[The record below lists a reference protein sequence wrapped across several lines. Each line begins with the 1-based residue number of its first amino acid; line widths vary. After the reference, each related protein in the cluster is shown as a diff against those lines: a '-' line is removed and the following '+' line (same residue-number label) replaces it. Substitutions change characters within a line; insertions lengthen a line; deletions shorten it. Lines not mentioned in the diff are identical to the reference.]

1 MASVMGSVAERVER
15 RQVSWEALAALRFVL
30 AWIVI
35 SGHLT
40 WYSASQSTWPFVWNA
55 FGGKAAVLG
64 FLIVSGYSIA
74 ASLGRES
81 HNFYKRRFLRIYPLY
96 FFAIVFAVALERATG
111 AHMLLPGN
119 LNPIET
125 IGSVGVVHGL
135 ENLFFL
141 QTYFTR
147 PIAYDFPVWSL
158 ALEVVYYAF
167 APLFQRM
174 RQSVLLGLIFVSFCL
189 YMLPKHSDWGLAYMV
204 LSKTNVAMWLWPW
217 LLGFLLWRD
226 AGSKV
231 VRATALLGVPATLF
245 SEFSPEPLS
254 IVTYGVAAGLV
265 ISAGQITLKGT
276 IRQVCDYLGDVSYPL
291 YIFHSPAMLFAWAI
305 LGIHSLLGLT
315 AAGLTIT
322 ILALHVIDRGLNRR
336 WLAPI
341 VLGKRRVPAV
351 VVSPV
356 PVEVRAAE

>member
-1 MASVMGSVAERVER
+1 MGSLAEKATPR

-35 SGHLT
+35 CGHLT
-40 WYSASQSTWPFVWNA
+40 WYSADKSTWPFFWNS

-74 ASLGRES
+74 ASLERES

-96 FFAIVFAVALERATG
+96 FFAIVFAIALEHATG
-111 AHMLLPGN
+111 GRLVLPGN
-119 LNPIET
+119 LIPVQS
-125 IGSVGVVHGL
+125 IGTVHDL

-141 QTYFTR
+141 QTYLTK

-174 RQSVLLGLIFVSFCL
+174 RRAHLLGLIGLSFCL
-189 YMLPKHSDWGLAYMV
+189 YMLPKHSDWGLAYML
-204 LSKTNVAMWLWPW
+204 LSKNNVAMWLWPW

-226 AGSKV
+226 SRSKV
-231 VRATALLGVPATLF
+231 VLAAALLGVPATLF

-254 IVTYGVAAGLV
+254 IVTYGVAATLV
-265 ISAGQITLKGT
+265 IYAGRIHLKGAF
-276 IRQVCDYLGDVSYPL
+276 RQVCDYLGDVSYPL
-291 YIFHSPAMLFAWAI
+291 YIFHSPAMLFAWSI

-315 AAGLTIT
+315 AAGLGIT
-322 ILALHVIDRGLNRR
+322 LIALHGIDRGLNRR
-336 WLAPI
+336 WLGPI
-341 VLGKRRVPAV
+341 VLGKRRAPAV
-351 VVSPV
+351 AVVG
-356 PVEVRAAE
+356 AAVNE